1 MTRGRDANRPS
12 EIPLEGWYDILLR
25 IKTRIVEER
34 LSLVAAGVAF
44 FSMLALF
51 PSITAVLAIGGLLLD
66 PGTILTQMEQLRG
79 IVPPEVLEIVIGQAT
94 EVSRS
99 DGLGLALAIS
109 IGLALWSAS
118 RGVNTLFV
126 GLNIA
131 YDEEEK
137 RGFATKTLQVIGITA
152 LAVLGAILASVV
164 LAILPAVL
172 AVVSSGGFAFWA
184 AQIAA
189 WLVMLGFLTVGLA
202 VIYRFGPSRSNAQW
216 RWLSPGSIFA
226 SIGWVVAS
234 VGFTLYVANFASYNE
249 SFGALAGVIILLLW
263 LWLTSFVV
271 LIGGQLNAEIE
282 HQTKV
287 DTTIGAPKPMGKRG
301 ATMADTV
308 GEAQIS

>member
-1 MTRGRDANRPS
+1 M
-12 EIPLEGWYDILLR
+12 R
-25 IKTRIVEER
+25 IKTRVAEER

-51 PSITAVLAIGGLLLD
+51 PAVTAMLAIGGLLLE
-66 PGTILTQMEQLRG
+66 PGTILAQMEQLRG
-79 IVPPEVLEIVIGQAT
+79 IVPPEVLDIVIGQAT
-94 EVSRS
+94 EVSTS
-99 DGLGLALAIS
+99 DGLGWALLIS

-137 RGFATKTLQVIGITA
+137 RGFAIKTLQVIGVTV
-152 LAVLGAILASVV
+152 LAIIGAILASLV

-172 AVVSSGGFAFWA
+172 TIFSKGGVAFWGT
-184 AQIAA
+184 QILA
-189 WLVMLGFLTVGLA
+189 WMVMLGSLTLGLA
-202 VIYRFGPSRSNAQW
+202 IVYRFGPSRTNAQW

-226 SIGWVVAS
+226 SIGWVLAS
-234 VGFTLYVANFASYNE
+234 IGFTLYVANFASYNE

-263 LWLTSFVV
+263 LWLTSFVILV
-271 LIGGQLNAEIE
+271 GGQLNAEIE

-287 DTTIGAPKPMGKRG
+287 DTTVGDPKPMGERG
-301 ATMADTV
+301 ATMADTL
-308 GEAQIS
+308 GEAQAS